1 MVKSERH
8 GRTTSTYWDQEA
20 DASHVVLLSY
30 SSPVLASL
38 LLSLQRPCDL
48 PVSLQGR
55 EGGFRQLPCVLVTW
69 REGITF
75 LSIPNLIPS
84 KGFG

>member
-8 GRTTSTYWDQEA
+8 GRTTSIYWDQGA
-20 DASHVVLLSY
+20 DASHVVLLFY
-30 SSPVLASL
+30 SSPGLASL
-38 LLSLQRPCDL
+38 LLSLQRLCDL

-55 EGGFRQLPCVLVTW
+55 EGGLPQLPCVPVTW

-75 LSIPNLIPS
+75 LSIPNLIPC

>member
-8 GRTTSTYWDQEA
+8 GWTTGTYWDQGA
-20 DASHVVLLSY
+20 DASHVVLLFY
-30 SSPVLASL
+30 SSPVLASF

-48 PVSLQGR
+48 PVSLRGR
-55 EGGFRQLPCVLVTW
+55 EGGLRQLPCVPVTW

-75 LSIPNLIPS
+75 LLIPNLIPC